1 MNDLDVHF
9 MMDDA
14 IRREL
19 AERGHD
25 VNVNDPIECATLCIK
40 IASDT
45 NWTLAIDPLG
55 DGEWSAYYTKGVR
68 RDYVGG
74 ADGDTLAQALARTA
88 LVGLRLTNTRAPA
101 KPATQTPEKT
111 IRLMALNPA
120 THKVEEVTP
129 ESDFDIA
136 YAFPMFRGS
145 DGRWYTV
152 PGMTASAV
160 YNDWLKQHGAAPD
173 PNERADEIAAQLC
186 RMGYLAVAE
195 SGGQVIVYRSASKL
209 SKWEVLGALGL
220 DAEMVD
226 LLHEYPDGSV
236 RIDANQH

>member
-1 MNDLDVHF
+1 MNGLDVHF

-55 DGEWSAYYTKGVR
+55 DGEWSAYYTKGVL

-120 THKVEEVTP
+120 THKVEEVYP
-129 ESDFDIA
+129 ESE
-136 YAFPMFRGS
+136 FRLADAVPLFLGP
-145 DGRWYTV
+145 GGQWFTV
-152 PGMTASAV
+152 PGVSTASV
-160 YNDWLKQHGAAPD
+160 YAEWLAQQGAAPD
-173 PNERADEIAAQLC
+173 PNERADEIAAQL
-186 RMGYLAVAE
+186 RDMGFEAAVDTN
-195 SGGQVIVYRSASKL
+195 GQVVVSLSRRKL
-209 SKWEVLGALGL
+209 PKWEVIGALGL
-220 DAEMVD
+220 DAEMED
-226 LLHEYPDGSV
+226 LFHEHEDGSV
-236 RIDANQH
+236 RIDA

>member
-129 ESDFDIA
+129 ESEFDIA

-160 YNDWLKQHGAAPD
+160 YNDWLKQHGATPPD
-173 PNERADEIAAQLC
+173 WVLANDLAAEA
-186 RMGYLAVAE
+186 RNVGFEANVTG
-195 SGGQVIVYRSASKL
+195 SGQVIITIANRRLPKYEVASAL
-209 SKWEVLGALGL
+209 EL
-220 DAEMVD
+220 DDEMLD
-226 LLHEYPDGSV
+226 LLFEYPDGSV
-236 RIDANQH
+236 RIDT